1 MDEEEVPFID
11 LAVTSKVLRPAQC
24 NPNQRQIAIRGAS
37 EGIQTQI
44 GTARKYNR
52 IPLTVGDRGQ
62 LAVGDTGAIWYSHQ
76 GTSSQVARF
85 QALYEELV
93 RDPDQRVRFGCH

>member
-1 MDEEEVPFID
+1 MDEEVPFID
-11 LAVTSKVLRPAQC
+11 LAVTSKVLRQAQG
-24 NPNQRQIAIRGAS
+24 NPNQR
-37 EGIQTQI
+37 QI

-85 QALYEELV
+85 QALYEELA
-93 RDPDQRVRFGCH
+93 RDPDQRVRFSCH